1 MLYEN
6 RSVFVRARVTLE
18 EAITIS
24 LANSLAIALST
35 SLAKSLTNSLSILE
49 QLRYQRLLSSLFN

>member
-18 EAITIS
+18 EAIT
-24 LANSLAIALST
+24 NSLAIALST
-35 SLAKSLTNSLSILE
+35 SLAKSLSNSLAILE

>member
-1 MLYEN
+1 MLYES

-18 EAITIS
+18 EAIT
-24 LANSLAIALST
+24 NSLAIALST
-35 SLAKSLTNSLSILE
+35 SLAKSLSISLAILE